1 MEALIVSWGT
11 LPLIL
16 LTIATGV
23 VGVARLVRAV
33 VYDDFPPSVWW
44 RGWWISR
51 TEGTGWESLFT
62 CWWCLSFW
70 VALICVGWW
79 VAGLFFLWA
88 AWAWWIFWGALA
100 LAYLAP
106 MVIVRDGQD

>member
-1 MEALIVSWGT
+1 MIAVTWES

-16 LTIATGV
+16 LTAAV
-23 VGVARLVRAV
+23 AVLGVARLVRGI

-44 RGWWISR
+44 RGLWVGW
-51 TEGTGWESLFT
+51 TEGSGWESLFT

-70 VALICVGWW
+70 IALICIGWFI
-79 VAGLFFLWA
+79 AGLFLFWV

-100 LAYLAP
+100 IGYLAP